1 MGQRIPDEPRS
12 WWLPETDPETAARE
26 LHEGLERLRA
36 NVWAY
41 RERRQRMAEGEPDDR
56 AAPPH

>member
-1 MGQRIPDEPRS
+1 MEHRIPDEPRS

-36 NVWAY
+36 NVSAY
-41 RERRQRMAEGEPDDR
+41 RERRMRMAKDGTDT
-56 AAPPH
+56 APPTPH